1 MMPAAE
7 VIPLTPSGR
16 EVGQVVG
23 VPARDPEHD
32 EQGQHA
38 ELDHH
43 HDRVDLRRLA
53 RAAEQQEHAEHDQ
66 DHRGDVEDAALLR
79 RLREVLG
86 DREAEEVVEQLVEV
100 LRPAD
105 GDRGRRHAV
114 LEQQAGGD
122 DHRHALA
129 ERRVRVGVGRA
140 RDRHGAGQL
149 GVADGREPGDR
160 AGHDERQDDR
170 GPADR
175 HGLREDDEDAGA
187 DRGADAEQRQLEE
200 PDACA
205 LSSPAPSP
213 LRPPPS
219 PPSSPRRA
227 CAAGPAPSRTPFA
240 PLLLGRCY
248 SLSRASR
255 SAHVSRRTT
264 TRAAPSAANTTGM
277 RRVPL

>member
-1 MMPAAE
+1 MPAAE
-7 VIPLTPSGR
+7 VIPLTPAGAKSER
-16 EVGQVVG
+16 LSESQPVQ
-23 VPARDPEHD
+23 PEHD
-32 EQGQHA
+32 EQRQHA

-53 RAAEQQEHAEHDQ
+53 RAAEQQQRAQHDQ
-66 DHRGDVEDAALLR
+66 DHGGDVEDAALLR
-79 RLREVLG
+79 RLRRRVG
-86 DREAEEVVEQLVEV
+86 DREAEQVVEQLVEV

-105 GDRGRRHAV
+105 GDRGGRHAV

-122 DHRHALA
+122 DHRDALA
-129 ERRVRVGVGRA
+129 QRRVGVGVRRA
-140 RDRHGAGQL
+140 GDRDGAGQL
-149 GVADGREPGDR
+149 GVADGRQPGDR
-160 AGHDERQDDR
+160 AGHDERQDHR

-187 DRGADAEQRQLEE
+187 DRGADAEQRQLEQ

-205 LSSPAPSP
+205 RA
-213 LRPPPS
+213 RPRLAVGRRS

-227 CAAGPAPSRTPFA
+227 CAAGPAPSGTPFA
-240 PLLLGRCY
+240 PLPPRSVY
-248 SLSRASR
+248 SMSRASR

-264 TRAAPSAANTTGM
+264 SRAAPSAANTTGM